1 MALTEQQNNAS
12 PTVWRKQRKAAHV
25 AVRFYARFPMRF
37 SVRISAVPEESDEEA
52 VAAAVEVPRHH
63 AQPPLA
69 RARGGREPARPR
81 DLAAALT
88 RTRTLITIWRVVVE
102 LIKSGAI

>member
-1 MALTEQQNNAS
+1 M
-12 PTVWRKQRKAAHV
+12 W
-25 AVRFYARFPMRF
+25 FWF
-37 SVRISAVPEESDEEA
+37 SVRIGAVPEESDEEA

-69 RARGGREPARPR
+69 RTRGGREPARPR